1 MLGKRNLSQSTC
13 ADSPKDSPKKLN
25 APDVDA
31 KIIGHSGYEVCK
43 SASGDFL
50 STYLMNSDCGAN
62 HNKFYILQLLKFTNS
77 NDNKC
82 WLHTRYGRVGD
93 PGVQGMSFMADL
105 TAGEKGY
112 AKTFKQKT
120 SKAKNYTPIEMKLG
134 ASKDSNIKPEI
145 TKTEPDVS
153 YPASK
158 LEMPVQNLMNFIF
171 DKKLMEQ
178 SVTSVGYDPSKLPLG
193 ELSEENVKLGYQH
206 LRDIEAI
213 LLKIKDN
220 KTTLA
225 KEKSQLTSL
234 SSSFYT

>member
-1 MLGKRNLSQSTC
+1 MANLS
-13 ADSPKDSPKKLN
+13 
-25 APDVDA
+25 
-31 KIIGHSGYEVCK
+31 
-43 SASGDFL
+43 
-50 STYLMNSDCGAN
+50 
-62 HNKFYILQLLKFTNS
+62 
-77 NDNKC
+77 
-82 WLHTRYGRVGD
+82 
-93 PGVQGMSFMADL
+93 
-105 TAGEKGY
+105 AGEKGY

-134 ASKDSNIKPEI
+134 ASKDTNIKVEI
-145 TKTEPDVS
+145 TKTETDVN

-158 LEMPVQNLMNFIF
+158 LEQPVQDLINFIF

-206 LRDIEAI
+206 LRAIEDI

-225 KEKSQLTSL
+225 K
-234 SSSFYT
+234 

>member
-13 ADSPKDSPKKLN
+13 TDSPKDGPKKLN
-25 APDVDA
+25 APDVDSN
-31 KIIGHSGYEVCK
+31 ICGHSTYEVCK
-43 SASGDFL
+43 SASGDYL

-62 HNKFYILQLLKFTNS
+62 HNKYYILQLLKIKNATDS
-77 NDNKC
+77 RC

-93 PGVQGMSFMADL
+93 PGVQGMSCMGDL
-105 TAGEKGY
+105 AAGEKGY

-134 ASKDSNIKPEI
+134 ASKDSTIKPEI
-145 TKTEPDVS
+145 TKTETDVS

-158 LEMPVQNLMNFIF
+158 LEMPVQNLINFIF

-206 LRDIEAI
+206 LRDIEEI
-213 LLKIKDN
+213 LRKIKDN
-220 KTTLA
+220 KTTLSN
-225 KEKSQLTSL
+225 ERIQLTSL
-234 SSSFYT
+234 SSAFYT

>member
-1 MLGKRNLSQSTC
+1 
-13 ADSPKDSPKKLN
+13 
-25 APDVDA
+25 
-31 KIIGHSGYEVCK
+31 
-43 SASGDFL
+43 
-50 STYLMNSDCGAN
+50 MNSDCGAN
-62 HNKFYILQLLKFTNS
+62 HNKYYILQLLKFKNG
-77 NDNKC
+77 NDVRC

-93 PGVQGMSFMADL
+93 PGVQGMSVMSDL
-105 TAGEKGY
+105 AAGEKGY

-145 TKTEPDVS
+145 TKTETNVS

-158 LEMPVQNLMNFIF
+158 LEMPVQNLINFIF

-206 LRDIEAI
+206 LREIEGI
-213 LLKIKDN
+213 LRKVKDN
-220 KTTLA
+220 KTTLY
-225 KEKSQLTSL
+225 EKTKLTFL
-234 SSSFYT
+234 SSAFYT

>member
-1 MLGKRNLSQSTC
+1 MKSS
-13 ADSPKDSPKKLN
+13 KDN
-25 APDVDA
+25 R
-31 KIIGHSGYEVCK
+31 
-43 SASGDFL
+43 
-50 STYLMNSDCGAN
+50 
-62 HNKFYILQLLKFTNS
+62 
-77 NDNKC
+77 C

-93 PGVQGMSFMADL
+93 PGVQGMSAMGDQA
-105 TAGEKGY
+105 AGEVGY

-134 ASKDSNIKPEI
+134 ASKDSNIEPEI
-145 TKTEPDVS
+145 TKTVSDVS

-158 LEMPVQNLMNFIF
+158 LEVPVQNLINFIF

-206 LRDIEAI
+206 LRAIEDI
-213 LLKIKDN
+213 LLKVKDN

-225 KEKSQLTSL
+225 KERS
-234 SSSFYT
+234 